1 MLASLFNILI
11 LTAIVFAGV
20 YIACKGYA
28 YEIST
33 RRMLTA
39 SLTFAVLMTLPI
51 PIPIV
56 DLIVPAVGLYVGL
69 MDDKFDRSTVNKV
82 FLFTFLFAVLASV
95 GLAYLLR

>member
-33 RRMLTA
+33 RRMLLA

-56 DLIVPAVGLYVGL
+56 DLIVPAREQSSINDVYTQSHVRY
-69 MDDKFDRSTVNKV
+69 DVPPCFS
-82 FLFTFLFAVLASV
+82 
-95 GLAYLLR
+95 